1 MDTGI
6 SFLRM
11 WADDDMVELRI
22 EVNDGTSTFGIR
34 VYAGHQRLK
43 DTAAGLERFKDQIHG
58 GIYDLRF
65 GEFGPE
71 YASGAFHARLQF
83 QHGGHVHITISA
95 QSEYFDFGK
104 KHVANECTVYMMTE
118 PAPLDDFVR
127 GLKALSDGHVDKAS
141 LGAWS
146 TF

>member
-83 QHGGHVHITISA
+83 QHSGHVHITLAA
-95 QSEYFDFGK
+95 QSGYFDFGK
-104 KHVANECTVYMMTE
+104 THVATESTLYMMTE
-118 PAPLDDFVR
+118 PALLDDFI
-127 GLKALSDGHVDKAS
+127 GALKALNDGHVDKAS

-146 TF
+146 TW

>member
-1 MDTGI
+1 METGI

-22 EVNDGTSTFGIR
+22 EANDGTSTFGIM
-34 VYAGHQRLK
+34 VYAGHQLLK
-43 DTAAGLERFKDQIHG
+43 DTVAGLDRFRHHVHG

-71 YASGAFHARLQF
+71 YAAGAFHARLHF
-83 QHGGHVHITISA
+83 QSPGNLYITIAA
-95 QSEYFDFGK
+95 QSEYFDFGN
-104 KHVANECTVYMMTE
+104 KHVATESTLYMTTE
-118 PAPLDDFVR
+118 PALLDDFIR
-127 GLKALSDGHVDKAS
+127 ALKALSDGYIDKAS

>member
-1 MDTGI
+1 METGI

-11 WADDDMVELRI
+11 WADDDMAELRI
-22 EVNDGTSTFGIR
+22 EANDGTSTFGIR

-43 DTAAGLERFKDQIHG
+43 DTAAGLERFRHHVHG
-58 GIYDLRF
+58 GIHDLRF

-71 YASGAFHARLQF
+71 YAAGAFHARLHF
-83 QHGGHVHITISA
+83 QTMGNLYLTIAA

-104 KHVANECTVYMMTE
+104 KHVATESTLYMMTE
-118 PAPLDDFVR
+118 PALLDDFVR
-127 GLKALSDGHVDKAS
+127 ALKALSDGHVDKAS

-146 TF
+146 TC